1 MLIGVLQPVTRLTGK
16 IVAPSSGGAS
26 GDHSIESGQTIGQE
40 NETTTQNYSYSYITQ
55 NALAFDGTQYISL
68 NITPKSTTRVEVA
81 FKRSTTSDYAFVFG
95 SRSAASADDGVAL
108 AYNPSNCYPIF
119 GSARASISGAATVNT
134 VHTAVICQDG
144 YFLDV
149 AKLKSYDDMSFQ
161 GTYPLC
167 IGGVNTGGS
176 IDSRRYKGELYA
188 VDIYE
193 NDVLQA
199 SLVPATRV
207 SDNAVGLIDL
217 VSLTFYEQT
226 GAEEI

>member
-119 GSARASISGAATVNT
+119 GSARASISGAAAVDT

>member
-1 MLIGVLQPVTRLTGK
+1 MLTGYLRPIITLNGR
-16 IVAPSSGGAS
+16 IVAASGGAS
-26 GDHSIESGQTIGQE
+26 GDHSIESGQIIGQE

-55 NALAFDGTQYISL
+55 NALTFDGTQYISL
-68 NITPKSTTRVEVA
+68 NITPKNTTRVEVA
-81 FKRSTTSDYAFVFG
+81 FKRSATSDYAFVFG
-95 SRSAASADDGVAL
+95 SRSAASANDGVAL

-119 GSARASISGAATVNT
+119 GSARASISGAAAVDT

-149 AKLKSYDDMSFQ
+149 AKLKSYDDMSFL

-226 GAEEI
+226 GAEET